1 VVSELQAVLF
11 DMDGT
16 LVDTEPYWIKAEYEL
31 VAEWGGT
38 WSDEHAKALVGNA
51 LLTSAAYIR
60 EHGGVDLA
68 PFELIDW
75 LERRVI
81 EQLSEQ
87 MSWRPGARE
96 LLSALGE
103 ERVPCGLVT
112 MSYRAMA
119 MTVVD
124 QLPGGTFTTV
134 VTGDQVTDG
143 KPHPEPYRTA
153 AERLGVD
160 ARCCIA
166 IEDSPTGVASAEA
179 AGCIVLAVP
188 HHVRIEPGPNRLLVS
203 SLSDVTPQ
211 RLRELVGGSGRRAD
225 RQ

>member
-1 VVSELQAVLF
+1 VSELQAVLF

-81 EQLSEQ
+81 EQLSER

-124 QLPGGTFTTV
+124 ELPGGTFTTV
-134 VTGDQVTDG
+134 VTGDQVSDG

-160 ARCCIA
+160 ARYCIA

-179 AGCIVLAVP
+179 AGCTVLAVP
-188 HHVRIEPGPNRLLVS
+188 HHIPIEPGPNRLLVE
-203 SLSDVTPQ
+203 SLTDVTPQ
-211 RLRELVGGSGRRAD
+211 QLRELVAGSGRRVD